1 MIKRYASCSDASS
14 IDYRAFNIKKAL
26 MTGKNFEDARKAL
39 YNQHIYLTEGELS
52 LLYYREKNNISYH
65 LYIDDLNKG
74 KFRRIRQGELE
85 QEYKNRRARFKEV
98 YFYTMLLFIAIEL
111 AVLISDFHAIPIL
124 IGTPI
129 VTGIFLAVQYN
140 RTIPLT
146 YNVVFKDDGNEE
158 FL

>member
-1 MIKRYASCSDASS
+1 MIERYSYCSDAGS
-14 IDYRAFNIKKAL
+14 IDYRAYNIEEAL
-26 MTGKNFEDARKAL
+26 MMGKNFEDARKAL

-52 LLYYREKNNISYH
+52 LLYYREKNNISYR

-74 KFRRIRQGELE
+74 KLRRIRQGELE

-98 YFYTMLLFIAIEL
+98 YFYTMLLFIVIEL
-111 AVLISDFHAIPIL
+111 AILISDFHAIPIL
-124 IGTPI
+124 ICTPI

-140 RTIPLT
+140 KTIPLT